1 MSFEPEI
8 TREIFWNV
16 PAVSRGLFYA
26 ASIIATAIFFYGFFR
41 RYQLWRVGKAGEKVD
56 NVGGRVAF
64 LLAQILAHRNLL
76 RCRLPGV
83 FHLLIFWSFIALF
96 IGTVIIFI
104 EYDTPLHFFYGN
116 FFLLYEL
123 SLDIF
128 GILFLIGLGLAAFRR
143 YRMRP
148 RNLEKPGTDPPLS
161 GLYLLVMLFLL
172 VLTGY
177 LIEGA
182 RIAVMQPP
190 WRGWSPV
197 GSLVGSLFH
206 FLGMG
211 EGSIR
216 TFHFFSWW
224 SHAFL
229 VFGFIASIP
238 FSGFRHLFVSPL
250 QILLRSGKPKGAL
263 STPFTLAGLEAFPSE
278 SELRVGARTTQDFSW
293 MQRLSFDACTS
304 CGRCDDNCPALAT
317 GTALSPKSLILKLRA
332 QMANTSR
339 DASDLFA
346 TSISPDEVWACT
358 TCRACME
365 HCPVSIEHIDAIVDM
380 RRHLVD
386 SSALNEPMQKTL
398 NNLVTHYNPWGF
410 PFRDRAAWMNR
421 LPSPLR
427 VKRIQDVADAEI
439 LYWVGCAASYDER
452 ANMVARSFLT
462 LLDAAGVKYGVLGE
476 EEKCNG
482 EVARRFG
489 EEGLFQQLAQE
500 NIRTLK
506 QHQMKKIVATCPHCF
521 NTLKNEYPH
530 LGGEFVVVDHNS
542 FLSDLITSGRLR
554 IRGGEK
560 RIVTYHDPC
569 YLGRHNGVYEPP
581 RSALTAIASL
591 EVVEMERNRERGF
604 CCGAGG
610 ANYWYEVPR
619 TEKCE
624 NIRLE
629 EARQTQAQTLGVA
642 CPFCLAMFTEAAAK
656 RKLQGE
662 LPVKDVAEILAE
674 SLR

>member
-1 MSFEPEI
+1 MGTEI
-8 TREIFWNV
+8 TREIFWNIPWV
-16 PAVSRGLFYA
+16 AQVVFYTLSVLA
-26 ASIIATAIFFYGFFR
+26 GGICVYGFYC
-41 RYQLWRVGKAGEKVD
+41 RYKLWRVGKTGERLD
-56 NVGGRVAF
+56 NIGRRIVF
-64 LLAQILAHRNLL
+64 LLTQVFAHRSLL
-76 RCRLPGV
+76 RQRLPGM
-83 FHLLIFWSFIALF
+83 FHLLIFWSFITLF

-104 EYDTPLHFFYGN
+104 EYDTPLHFFYGD

-123 SLDIF
+123 TLDLF
-128 GILFLIGLGLAAFRR
+128 GILFLVGLGLAAFRR
-143 YRMRP
+143 YWMKP
-148 RNLEKPGTDPPLS
+148 AYLEKPDTDPPLS
-161 GLYLLVMLFLL
+161 GTYLLTILFLL

-182 RIAVMQPP
+182 RIAVTQPP

-197 GSLVGSLFH
+197 GDLVGRFFHSLEIKQESIRMIH
-206 FLGMG
+206 FLL
-211 EGSIR
+211 
-216 TFHFFSWW
+216 WW
-224 SHAFL
+224 GHALL
-229 VFGFIASIP
+229 VFGFIASLP
-238 FSGFRHLFVSPL
+238 FSRFRHLFVSPL
-250 QILLRSGKPKGAL
+250 QILFRSGKPKGAL
-263 STPFTLAGLEAFPSE
+263 STPFTLADLEAFPANTE
-278 SELRVGARTTQDFSW
+278 FRFGAGTTRDFSW
-293 MQRLSFDACTS
+293 TQRLSFDACTS

-332 QMANTSR
+332 QMTDTSR
-339 DASDLFA
+339 DTSDLFA
-346 TSISPDEVWACT
+346 TSISQSEVWACT

-365 HCPVSIEHIDAIVDM
+365 HCPVSIEHIDV
-380 RRHLVD
+380 LVD
-386 SSALNEPMQKTL
+386 LRRNLVDASILTEPMQKTL

-410 PFRDRAAWMNR
+410 PFRDRVAWMNR
-421 LPSPLR
+421 LPPPLR
-427 VKRIQDVADAEI
+427 IKKIQDVADAEI

-462 LLDAAGVKYGVLGE
+462 LLAAAGVKYGVLGE

-506 QHQMKKIVATCPHCF
+506 QHQVKKIVATCPHCF
-521 NTLKNEYPH
+521 NTLKNEYPNF
-530 LGGEFVVVDHNS
+530 GGTFEVTDHNS

-554 IRGGEK
+554 VKGGEK
-560 RIVTYHDPC
+560 KIITYHDPC
-569 YLGRHNGVYEPP
+569 YLGRHNDVYEPP
-581 RSALTAIASL
+581 RSVLASIPDL
-591 EVVEMERNRERGF
+591 QVVEMERSRERSF

-656 RKLQGE
+656 KKLQGE

-674 SLR
+674 SVG